1 MPSLRFTDRAVRG
14 FDASRGRADYW
25 DLQLPGFGVRV
36 NESGRKTWFVRYR
49 IGGKQRRF
57 KIGSFPDMSLSEA
70 RQDAREKLNQAVRGD
85 DPKVTRQVRE
95 KKQII
100 TVRMMADAYIEKHAK
115 RKKRSWQKDVSILGQ
130 DVLPYVGDLH
140 PENVEQAHI
149 VDICDR
155 IIDRG
160 CSTQANRVFE
170 VIRKMFN
177 WGRGT
182 YLTISPCYG
191 MAKPAKERPRA
202 RDLQPEE
209 MRIIWDRIK
218 QGGETP
224 DGRLATMR
232 EGTRIALK
240 LLILTGQ
247 RVSEVSQAPKSEFNP
262 AERIWTIPGGRT
274 KNQRLHR
281 LPLPGACWTLIERA
295 NEISGSS
302 DWLFPSPIRSRS
314 GLEAGTK
321 PIGPTSLNH
330 ALSKV
335 LKTSGIDNV
344 RPHDFR
350 EVVATSMATL
360 GISDLHIDAV
370 QNHVRGTVSE
380 KHYIRYRYEKEK
392 LAALEQWQ
400 GRLEEIIGQP
410 VIN

>member
-14 FDASRGRADYW
+14 FDTPGGRVDYW

-70 RQDAREKLNQAVRGD
+70 RQDARKKLGQAKRGD

-95 KKQII
+95 KKQIV
-100 TVRMMADAYIEKHAK
+100 TVHMMADAYIEKHAK

-130 DVLPYVGDLH
+130 DVLPYIGDLH
-140 PENVEQAHI
+140 PENVEQAQI

-170 VIRKMFN
+170 VVRKMFN

-202 RDLQPEE
+202 RDLQPKELY
-209 MRIIWDRIK
+209 IIWQRLSH
-218 QGGETP
+218 GGEMP
-224 DGRLATMR
+224 DGRLVTMQ

-247 RVSEVSQAPKSEFNP
+247 RVSEVSQASKSEFNL
-262 AERIWTIPGGRT
+262 AERIWTIPGERT
-274 KNQRLHR
+274 NACTACHFQRL
-281 LPLPGACWTLIERA
+281 
-295 NEISGSS
+295 
-302 DWLFPSPIRSRS
+302 
-314 GLEAGTK
+314 AG
-321 PIGPTSLNH
+321 
-330 ALSKV
+330 
-335 LKTSGIDNV
+335 
-344 RPHDFR
+344 R
-350 EVVATSMATL
+350 
-360 GISDLHIDAV
+360 
-370 QNHVRGTVSE
+370 
-380 KHYIRYRYEKEK
+380 
-392 LAALEQWQ
+392 
-400 GRLEEIIGQP
+400 
-410 VIN
+410 